1 MNGRRRCCCE
11 TSHRKSRQNDGY
23 ENRMCARGLD
33 TLAPDELP
41 VYVRRTARVR
51 TQENS
56 ACMH

>member
-1 MNGRRRCCCE
+1 MRHIIERVGKTTVAKTE
-11 TSHRKSRQNDGY
+11 
-23 ENRMCARGLD
+23 CARGLD
-33 TLAPDELP
+33 TVLAPGELP

>member
-1 MNGRRRCCCE
+1 MRHIIERVGKTTVAKTE
-11 TSHRKSRQNDGY
+11 
-23 ENRMCARGLD
+23 CARGLD
-33 TLAPDELP
+33 TLAPGELP